1 MFRATPCPR
10 WYGDFF
16 RVATNAVP
24 HDFTI
29 SQRPPRRGGRNDPQ
43 IVERTGLDESTA
55 WKMNVG
61 LVGFQC
67 AGLLLAIIIMWLYPI
82 TR

>member
-1 MFRATPCPR
+1 MTSLLPNGHR
-10 WYGDFF
+10 G
-16 RVATNAVP
+16 
-24 HDFTI
+24 
-29 SQRPPRRGGRNDPQ
+29 GGRNDPQ